1 MNALGPNATARLQQ
15 RAVDAEQRATAW
27 LQLDDANATRQ
38 LWSDASTAAAVLYGM
53 CDDDAPV
60 ATRLAQ
66 IAPDVVRLAAVLPA
80 MVEHD
85 SPLADAA
92 SRPLFDHSV
101 HRALMIWLGALEA
114 AQRTQFA
121 ALFDEQWQNL
131 QARWARIVAAGLA
144 GTVRFALVHLDCS
157 KGGDVPADIDTS
169 VHNIASARLVERRWA
184 APSHTALGLVQPVA
198 LALITNHGL
207 VGQTIRGETPMPML
221 HNLRIRLAEAATA
234 AALPVQIVVDALAV
248 INICDTA
255 AVRQDLMT
263 HELFEQFESLHAA
276 LLDDHRP
283 VASPLL
289 LQRLQALRAGRTSH
303 GESLADIAQSCQP
316 LLEADATATTAFTD
330 AFAQCQLWYCEA
342 ALAALSPAAHL
353 TILIA
358 AVGAA
363 HAAGINTT
371 RQWHVNF
378 ARLVAPLN
386 GTSPRTRYRLRL
398 LETSLARCALRDA
411 LHGTASLAPLGALS
425 GTIGGEQALWFDLD
439 DGEEGGALL
448 TLLAIYERKS
458 STAFHTTLK
467 ALCDLYGLRKD
478 QFDRVANEANY
489 LATMNAART
498 DKERM
503 LDWVKPGTIVEVGP
517 GGGIVLDLLEARFP
531 TGDVVGLDI
540 SSEVIAALTARKIR
554 EHKRWSLIAGDAFAL
569 PTLVTPGAVDT
580 VIYCS
585 ILHEIYSYIERPGDT
600 DPTVRRFRLESVR
613 DLLRATW
620 ATLCVGGRIVIRDGV
635 MPTPGIRRIRFIA
648 ADARNFFDQF
658 VAQFEGRPIKF
669 TECDGALVELTTS
682 DAMEFLYTYTWGP
695 ASFPYEVRE
704 QYGVLPYDTY
714 VDAIVYWLGGPTQAR
729 VVELPL
735 LHRSYLQPGYQLGLA
750 GKIELLDG
758 EGQPVAL
765 PDSNCLIVIEKR

>member
-1 MNALGPNATARLQQ
+1 MNALGRNAVTRLQH
-15 RAVDAEQRATAW
+15 RAVDAERLATAW
-27 LQLDDANATRQ
+27 LLLDDETAARQ
-38 LWSDASTAAAVLYGM
+38 LWCNRDTASLLLYAM
-53 CDDDAPV
+53 CDADAP
-60 ATRLAQ
+60 AALRLAQ
-66 IAPDVVRLAAVLPA
+66 LEPDVVRLAAVRPA
-80 MVEHD
+80 MLEHD

-92 SRPLFDHSV
+92 PRPWFDHSV
-101 HRALMIWLGALEA
+101 HRALATWLNALEA
-114 AQRTQFA
+114 DQRPQYA
-121 ALFDEQWQNL
+121 ALTDAQWQIL
-131 QARWARIVAAGLA
+131 RARWQRIVAAGLA
-144 GTVRFALVHLDCS
+144 ATVRFGLVHLDCS
-157 KGGDVPADIDTS
+157 KGGEVPSDIDTS
-169 VHNIASARLVERRWA
+169 VHNIASAMLVERRWA
-184 APSHTALGLVQPVA
+184 VSSHATHGLVQPVA
-198 LALITNHGL
+198 LALIANHGL
-207 VGQTIRGETPMPML
+207 VGQTIRGETPIPML
-221 HNLRIRLAEAATA
+221 QNLRTRLAEAATA
-234 AALPVQIVVDALAV
+234 AALPLHIIVDALAV

-255 AVRQDLMT
+255 AVRLDLMT
-263 HELFEQFESLHAA
+263 CELFEQFEILHAA
-276 LLDDHRP
+276 LLDDDRP
-283 VASPLL
+283 VASTPL
-289 LQRLQALRAGRTSH
+289 LQRLQALRAGRTGH
-303 GESLADIAQSCQP
+303 GESLADIEQSCRP
-316 LLEADATATTAFTD
+316 LLEADATATSAFTH

-342 ALAALSPAAHL
+342 ALAALTPAAHL
-353 TILIA
+353 TILVA

-363 HAAGINTT
+363 HAAGIDTT
-371 RQWHVNF
+371 RHWHVNF

-398 LETSLARCALRDA
+398 LETSLARGTLRDA
-411 LHGTASLAPLGALS
+411 LAGTASLAPLGALS
-425 GTIGGEQALWFDLD
+425 GTIGGEQALWFELD

-458 STAFHTTLK
+458 STAFHSTLK

-489 LATMNAART
+489 LATMNAARS

-531 TGDVVGLDI
+531 TSHVVGLDI

-554 EHKRWSLIAGDAFAL
+554 EHKRWALVAGDAFAL
-569 PTLVTPGAVDT
+569 PTLVTPGTVDT

-635 MPTPGIRRIRFIA
+635 MPTPGVRRIRFIA
-648 ADARNFFDQF
+648 ADARSFFDQF

-704 QYGVLPYDTY
+704 QYGVLPYDAY
-714 VDAIVYWLGGPTQAR
+714 VDAIVAWLGGPTQAH
-729 VVELPL
+729 VVDIPLP
-735 LHRSYLQPGYQLGLA
+735 HRSYLQPGYQLGLA
-750 GKIELLDG
+750 GKIELLDDKDT
-758 EGQPVAL
+758 PVAL